1 MSKNFLNNQS
11 LKHTFKR
18 KQVSKPLPLSQSSL
32 TKNLDDFI
40 QSTLNSFKYI
50 DVPEEMIEITS
61 SSLSKHLLNNKPVI
75 PDLVIYNTTF
85 NKNDCFLE
93 GIHCSEYNTFPRMK
107 FEIKVKPLEP
117 VESSEIEKYS
127 ERFNNKTKDE
137 EEIEWEDVN
146 VKELEKVHLT
156 FQKIP
161 GKDNEIKIA
170 EHSKIINVN
179 SLFGVSFPLEQ
190 TSKEILNTTTVLI
203 SKDNVGNFDPFKE
216 ESLETNNNLKKKS
229 VKINDLTSQT
239 NIINKNI
246 PLLNPIEG
254 NNKDNS
260 KSISTHK
267 NDNYDSLF
275 SDLSLINIKTPS
287 QSELNYHPQ
296 INESMPYWN
305 EINKELF
312 RQDLHNK
319 RLMNPNVGPMG
330 NHLMNNFPMD
340 NKYFPPNNNNCPE
353 NFLEDPLYLV
363 KRNVNIKG
371 WYIKENDKIM
381 ATMNSYDLLIFL
393 ENRMK
398 NEKMG
403 LKNLWIF
410 DSMSDIY
417 YTPMT
422 LYEVLREN
430 INLIIQPIP
439 NMYHSIQSGN
449 SIPFNNNI
457 RRNQFEDYMMSKLL
471 N

>member
-1 MSKNFLNNQS
+1 
-11 LKHTFKR
+11 
-18 KQVSKPLPLSQSSL
+18 
-32 TKNLDDFI
+32 
-40 QSTLNSFKYI
+40 
-50 DVPEEMIEITS
+50 
-61 SSLSKHLLNNKPVI
+61 
-75 PDLVIYNTTF
+75 
-85 NKNDCFLE
+85 
-93 GIHCSEYNTFPRMK
+93 
-107 FEIKVKPLEP
+107 
-117 VESSEIEKYS
+117 
-127 ERFNNKTKDE
+127 
-137 EEIEWEDVN
+137 
-146 VKELEKVHLT
+146 
-156 FQKIP
+156 
-161 GKDNEIKIA
+161 
-170 EHSKIINVN
+170 
-179 SLFGVSFPLEQ
+179 
-190 TSKEILNTTTVLI
+190 
-203 SKDNVGNFDPFKE
+203 
-216 ESLETNNNLKKKS
+216 
-229 VKINDLTSQT
+229 
-239 NIINKNI
+239 
-246 PLLNPIEG
+246 
-254 NNKDNS
+254 
-260 KSISTHK
+260 
-267 NDNYDSLF
+267 
-275 SDLSLINIKTPS
+275 
-287 QSELNYHPQ
+287 
-296 INESMPYWN
+296 MPYWN